1 MADAPPGG
9 QPLTGL
15 PHRAARADQRQRL
28 LAAGPLGA
36 LVGAALA
43 LVAPWQ
49 LAVLVAW
56 DVAALAFVLPVWLFV
71 PALDAAGTERVATRE
86 DDSRAAVDVLLV
98 VSSLVSLVGV
108 VLGLAHAGDRDG
120 AAAFVLT
127 VVSVLTVLVSWV
139 TVQTLFTLRYA
150 RLYYTAPVGG
160 IAFGD
165 GDRPDYL
172 DFAYLAFTIGMTF
185 QVSDTGVGSRQVRRT
200 VLRHAL
206 LSYVY
211 GTVIVGVTINV
222 LGSLIG

>member
-1 MADAPPGG
+1 MPGES
-9 QPLTGL
+9 LSR
-15 PHRAARADQRQRL
+15 RAARADQRVRL
-28 LAAGPLGA
+28 AVAGPLGA
-36 LVGAALA
+36 LAGAL
-43 LVAPWQ
+43 LGFVASWQ

-56 DVAALAFVLPVWLFV
+56 DVAALAFVLPVWLFL
-71 PALDAAGTERVATRE
+71 PRLDAAATEQVATRE
-86 DDSRAAVDVLLV
+86 DDSRAVVDVVLV
-98 VSSLVSLVGV
+98 ASSLVSLVGV
-108 VLGLAHAGDRDG
+108 VLGLAHAGDRHG

-150 RLYYTAPVGG
+150 RLYYGDPVGG
-160 IAFGD
+160 ITFGTPD
-165 GDRPDYL
+165 DRPDYL
-172 DFAYLAFTIGMTF
+172 DFAYLAFTVGMTF
-185 QVSDTGVGSRQVRRT
+185 QVSDTGVGVRAVRRT